1 MMIDFS
7 DVLLTVDFDRT
18 FSARDSSV
26 PQRNLDAVRYFMDH
40 GGTFTINTGRSAVN
54 FAQQIKTTPVNAPI
68 LLYNGSAAYE
78 NGQLCQCVEID
89 VDMWDMVELLHE
101 KFPEMDLE
109 IHGGEYHYLI
119 EPTEKVLALYENL
132 DWKWKA
138 AKRGDVVGPF
148 IKLAIFGQTEVPLFS
163 ELYKATEEEL
173 ARFDEATRIIETL
186 YGDKVEVF
194 RAAPRIL
201 NIHAKGVSKL
211 KAARTLQERLE
222 KKILICVGDAQNDVP
237 MLDGADYAFCPADAS
252 IADRYPNVCCCDEGA
267 IADVI
272 YNEIPKILA
281 SR

>member
-1 MMIDFS
+1 MNYS

-18 FSARDSSV
+18 FSACDSTV
-26 PQRNLDAVRYFMDH
+26 PQRNLDAVHYFMEQ

-54 FAQQIKTTPVNAPI
+54 FAKHLEDTPVNAPF

-78 NGQLCQCVEID
+78 NGKLCQCVEID
-89 VDMWDMVELLHE
+89 ADMWEMIDLLHS
-101 KFPEMDLE
+101 KFPTVDVE
-109 IHGGEYHYLI
+109 IHGGDYHYLV

-132 DWKWKA
+132 GWRWKEA
-138 AKRGDVVGPF
+138 SRDLDMGPF
-148 IKLAIFGQTEVPLFS
+148 IKLAVFGQTELPLFS

-173 ARFDEATRIIETL
+173 QMFDDAIKVLEEN
-186 YGDKVEVF
+186 YGDKIEVF

-211 KAARTLQERLE
+211 QAARTLQ
-222 KKILICVGDAQNDVP
+222 KKLGKKLLVCVGDAQNDVP

-252 IADRYPNVCCCDEGA
+252 IADRYPNVCSCDEGA

-272 YNEIPKILA
+272 LKELPKIFETL
-281 SR
+281 

>member
-1 MMIDFS
+1 MDFS
-7 DVLLTVDFDRT
+7 DILITVDFDRT
-18 FSARDSSV
+18 FTARDSSV
-26 PQRNLDAVRYFMDH
+26 PQRNLDAVKHFIAG

-54 FAQQIKTTPVNAPI
+54 FAKHLEDTPVNAPF

-89 VDMWDMVELLHE
+89 VDMWEMIDLLHST
-101 KFPEMDLE
+101 FPELDVE
-109 IHGGEYHYLI
+109 VHGGQYHYLV
-119 EPTEKVLALYENL
+119 EPTAKVLAMYENL
-132 DWKWKA
+132 GWRWKE
-138 AKRGDVVGPF
+138 AKKGLDMGSF
-148 IKLAIFGQTEVPLFS
+148 IKLAVFGQTEKPLFS

-173 ARFDEATRIIETL
+173 QMFDDAIKL
-186 YGDKVEVF
+186 LQQHYGDKIEIF

-201 NIHAKGVSKL
+201 NVHAKGVSKL
-211 KAARTLQERLE
+211 KAARTLQQRLG

-281 SR
+281 SK